1 MSSYLNKWSLT
12 ATWLLALT
20 VVLSMTAGRIS
31 LVAWIALALV
41 GLMPPATLILLSS
54 GLERTTAEVIRDV
67 DAGRSR

>member
-1 MSSYLNKWSLT
+1 MSSYVNEWSLT

-20 VVLSMTAGRIS
+20 VLLSMAAETIS
-31 LVAWIALALV
+31 LVAWIGLALV

-54 GLERTTAEVIRDV
+54 GPERSTADVIRDV

>member
-20 VVLSMTAGRIS
+20 IVLSMAAGTIS
-31 LVAWIALALV
+31 LVAWIGLALV

-54 GLERTTAEVIRDV
+54 TPERTTAEVIRDV
-67 DAGRSR
+67 EAGRSL

>member
-20 VVLSMTAGRIS
+20 VVLFMAAGAIS
-31 LVAWIALALV
+31 LVAWIGLALI

-54 GLERTTAEVIRDV
+54 GPERTIAEVIRDV